1 MIRLGA
7 LTALLLT
14 LLPYSLAFSHAGGWS
29 SLRSPFSRSARGGAS
44 KHEVL
49 VPRLRSPPRAAS
61 SLTSPSMSAVDA
73 SAANL
78 LAEQIFGQVA
88 LGGVGIIL
96 SGLVGVFVVA
106 SLVNLEDV
114 EEDFQTAMNKKSV
127 ESEKKDLPVPD
138 IVDLDISYDSEV
150 NSSKDEK

>member
-1 MIRLGA
+1 
-7 LTALLLT
+7 
-14 LLPYSLAFSHAGGWS
+14 
-29 SLRSPFSRSARGGAS
+29 
-44 KHEVL
+44 
-49 VPRLRSPPRAAS
+49 
-61 SLTSPSMSAVDA
+61 MSAVDA

>member
-1 MIRLGA
+1 MPEVGA
-7 LTALLLT
+7 
-14 LLPYSLAFSHAGGWS
+14 HC
-29 SLRSPFSRSARGGAS
+29 
-44 KHEVL
+44 
-49 VPRLRSPPRAAS
+49 
-61 SLTSPSMSAVDA
+61 DA